1 MAPHSSTLAW
11 KIPWT
16 EEPGGLQSIVLQRV
30 GHDNEGK
37 MGAQRAFEAEEIACA
52 KALGKR
58 QYETFGHVRTFNISS
73 TPGKSPKQLKIGLVL
88 LSNVIISTSRQGLPG
103 VNYPQLFKHKGL

>member
-1 MAPHSSTLAW
+1 MTEHERAW
-11 KIPWT
+11 T
-16 EEPGGLQSIVLQRV
+16 T
-30 GHDNEGK
+30 HNEGK

-58 QYETFGHVRTFNISS
+58 AHETFGHVRTFTISS
-73 TPGKSPKQLKIGLVL
+73 TPGKSPKQLKTGLVL

-103 VNYPQLFKHKGL
+103 ANYPQLFKHKGLWSREQDKPDLPTGIC